1 VLTKENTIVIMV
13 RMDWKTL
20 ITEIQAAGLS
30 QLEIGRCLG
39 KSQAWVS
46 AAATGKYDDLK
57 WSDGESLR
65 ALHAQHCPRVGADT
79 TATEAH
85 QEVA

>member
-1 VLTKENTIVIMV
+1 MR

-30 QLEIGRCLG
+30 QLEIGRRLG

-57 WSDGESLR
+57 WSDGEALR
-65 ALHAQHCPRVGADT
+65 VLHAEIIIPKIKT
-79 TATEAH
+79 TETTQEA
-85 QEVA
+85 A

>member
-1 VLTKENTIVIMV
+1 MLH
-13 RMDWKTL
+13 MDWKTL

-30 QLEIGRCLG
+30 QLEIGRRLG

-57 WSDGESLR
+57 WSDGEALR
-65 ALHAQHCPRVGADT
+65 ALHTEHRPRVGADT
-79 TATEAH
+79 TAPEQQATA
-85 QEVA
+85 A